1 MRGRGE
7 GSIYKDRRG
16 RWVTA
21 IPLEY
26 NPKNGHRQ
34 RKIFI
39 SATYKDALKK
49 LNSYKREKGLQSSD
63 INTLGAWLD
72 MYVDTFRTGC
82 EESTRR
88 AYRYIVRRIKNEADA
103 LKLCDITR
111 PRVQQIINAIAKKY
125 SAGTTRQAAALLVSA
140 LAEGEDEGVIRHVGR
155 VEMPRRREVKRVH
168 LPDAGEWQ
176 RLIDCAQKYG
186 FGQGAALVIIATLTG
201 MRRGELAALRWS
213 DIDIESGLI
222 SVTRAARG
230 NKSNLT
236 YGDTKTHISRFIPI
250 GADLASALR
259 AWRARQKIIFMR
271 FGWGAPRNNVFYTEG
286 GGAVSPVS
294 LSAMFK
300 RSARAA
306 GLSLTLHSM
315 RHIYAT
321 NLIRAGVDVKA
332 AQTALGHASASTTL
346 NIYATAGDDWEDEIK
361 KAPSPLALRSVLE
374 GVKL

>member
-21 IPLEY
+21 IPLGY

-49 LNSYKREKGLQSSD
+49 LKSYKREKGLQSSE
-63 INTLGAWLD
+63 IKTLGAWLD
-72 MYVDTFRTGC
+72 VYVDTFRVNC

-88 AYRYIVRRIKNEADA
+88 AYRYAARRIKNEGDA
-103 LKLCDITR
+103 LKLCDVTR
-111 PRVQQIINAIAKKY
+111 PRIQQIINAIAKKY
-125 SAGTTRQAAALLVSA
+125 SASTASQAAGFLMAALNEA
-140 LAEGEDEGVIRHVGR
+140 EDEGLIKHVGR
-155 VEMPRRREVKRVH
+155 IESPRRRESRKVP
-168 LPDAGEWQ
+168 LPSSGEWS
-176 RLIDCAQKYG
+176 RLLNCAKRYG
-186 FGQGAALVIIATLTG
+186 YGQGVALVIIATLTG
-201 MRRGELAALRWS
+201 MRRGELAAMRWS
-213 DIDIESGLI
+213 DVDFSGGCI
-222 SVTRAARG
+222 NVTRAARG
-230 NKSNLT
+230 NLKNLE
-236 YGDTKTHISRFIPI
+236 YGDTKTHKSRFIPI

-271 FGWGAPRNNVFYTEG
+271 CGWGAPRNNVFYTEG

-300 RSARAA
+300 RAARAA

-346 NIYATAGDDWEDEIK
+346 NIYATAGDDWENEIK
-361 KAPSPLALRSVLE
+361 NAALSSALQSALHD
-374 GVKL
+374 VKF

>member
-21 IPLEY
+21 IPLGY

-39 SATYKDALKK
+39 SATYKEALKK
-49 LNSYKREKGLQSSD
+49 LKSYKREEGFQSSE
-63 INTLGAWLD
+63 IKTLGAWLD
-72 MYVDTFRTGC
+72 VYVDTFRVNC

-88 AYRYIVRRIKNEADA
+88 AYRYAARRIKNECDA
-103 LKLCDITR
+103 LKLCDVTR
-111 PRVQQIINAIAKKY
+111 PRIQQIINAIAKKY
-125 SAGTTRQAAALLVSA
+125 SAGTARQAAALLKSA
-140 LAEGEDEGVIRHVGR
+140 LAEGEDEGIIKHVGR
-155 VEMPRRREVKRVH
+155 VEMPRRAAAKNITLPSRE
-168 LPDAGEWQ
+168 EWAK
-176 RLIDCAQKYG
+176 LIVTAQNYG
-186 FGQGAALVIIATLTG
+186 MGQGAALVIVAALTG

-213 DIDIESGLI
+213 DIDMESGLI

-236 YGDTKTHISRFIPI
+236 YGDTKTHKSRFIPI

-271 FGWGAPRNNVFYTEG
+271 CGWGAPRNNVFYTEG

-294 LSAMFK
+294 LSAIFK
-300 RSARAA
+300 RAARAA

-346 NIYATAGDDWEDEIK
+346 NIYATAGDDWENEIK
-361 KAPSPLALRSVLE
+361 NAALSSALQSALHD
-374 GVKL
+374 VKF